1 VVVGGGVRVATAN
14 ASFPQHCVVGPIDPV
29 VDGGI
34 SKSVTPHTVTVGQ
47 RVAFKIR
54 VFNNGSKVLTPSN
67 ALDSLAGHRLRVLS
81 VRTTNGRCR
90 TRVLSRSTRVSC
102 SARTLA
108 PGQAITIN
116 VAAQAVAPGTSS
128 DTATLPG
135 VPRDRNQTTTT
146 RRRA

>member
-1 VVVGGGVRVATAN
+1 MVRVSVDRAFGVGGRGDLSGRGYARRP
-14 ASFPQHCVVGPIDPV
+14 F
-29 VDGGI
+29 
-34 SKSVTPHTVTVGQ
+34 
-47 RVAFKIR
+47 VAFKIR
-54 VFNNGSKVLTPSN
+54 VFNNGSKVLTSSN

-90 TRVLSRSTRVSC
+90 TRVLARSTRVSC

-108 PGQAITIN
+108 TDQAITIN
-116 VAAQAVAPGTSS
+116 VAAQATTPGTSS

-135 VPRDRNQTTTT
+135 VSRDRTPDDTT